1 MSKKQS
7 KKTPSSKKNARAQ
20 TTSAAAAKPAKAKHA
35 RRVAPADSG
44 ATTADGA
51 SVAWQPNPRLPPA
64 GTTIAKRDR
73 HGAVRCECTVEDG
86 GIRYAGSLYPSISAA
101 AMAAATDLGLKNKTQ
116 NGFTFWGLTKPPRA
130 PSDPI
135 EALTAAWDRFE
146 GKVSAVVTDGIT
158 DENRTKV
165 SAALRKQ
172 LQGLERFCEQV
183 A

>member
-1 MSKKQS
+1 
-7 KKTPSSKKNARAQ
+7 
-20 TTSAAAAKPAKAKHA
+20 
-35 RRVAPADSG
+35 
-44 ATTADGA
+44 
-51 SVAWQPNPRLPPA
+51 
-64 GTTIAKRDR
+64 
-73 HGAVRCECTVEDG
+73 
-86 GIRYAGSLYPSISAA
+86 
-101 AMAAATDLGLKNKTQ
+101 MAAATDLGLKNKTQ